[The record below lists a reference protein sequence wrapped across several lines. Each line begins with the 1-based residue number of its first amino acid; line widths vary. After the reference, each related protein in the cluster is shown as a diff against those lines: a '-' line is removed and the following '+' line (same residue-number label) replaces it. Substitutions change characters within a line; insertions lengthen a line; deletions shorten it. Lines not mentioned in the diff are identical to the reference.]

1 MYKFLITAFLLWR
14 VYLLVIA
21 KIGEWFIPQRSG
33 FFGPSVWAN
42 FDGVHYLAIAQ
53 NGYMRLQEAFFP
65 LYPLLIGF
73 LARTIFL
80 GNYLWAGLFISHLS
94 FIIAP
99 FIFYK
104 LLSLDFN
111 QKQTKLAI
119 FGLLIFP
126 TSFFFG
132 SVYTESLFL
141 MLVLASFYAA
151 RKEKW
156 FWAGAF
162 GGLAAATKLVGIF
175 LLPALLWEWWQQ
187 NNLKMK
193 NETLRLLRLNSGQ
206 VRSGQELKMTVKQ
219 FSGLLL
225 IPAGLVSYMW
235 YLNNLV
241 GDPLAFIHAQP
252 AFGAQ
257 RTGGEVILLPQVY
270 WRYLKIF
277 STVPIMNYDFWI
289 AVLEIF
295 VFSVAILTL
304 IWLWKKEVRRS
315 YLIFSFLALIGPTLT
330 GTFSS
335 VPRYILVLFP
345 TLFFYSLIV
354 RRKTVVLIYVL
365 SSVLLVLLTALFTRG
380 FFVA

>member
-94 FIIAP
+94 FIIAL

-104 LLSLDFN
+104 LISLDFN
-111 QKQTKLAI
+111 QRQTKLAI

-141 MLVLASFYAA
+141 MLILASFYAA

-156 FWAGAF
+156 FWAGAL

-187 NNLKMK
+187 NNFKFQIPASLAGGSNFKL
-193 NETLRLLRLNSGQ
+193 T
-206 VRSGQELKMTVKQ
+206 VRSYQL
-219 FSGLLL
+219 LWLL
-225 IPAGLVSYMW
+225 IIPLGLISYMW

-241 GDPLAFIHAQP
+241 GDPSAFIHAQP

-257 RTGGEVILLPQVY
+257 RTSGEIIFLPQVY

-289 AVLEIF
+289 AVLEVF
-295 VFSVAILTL
+295 AFSVVILTL
-304 IWLWKKEVRRS
+304 IWFWKKEVRRS

-335 VPRYILVLFP
+335 IPRYVLVLFP
-345 TLFFYSLIV
+345 ILFIYGLIM
-354 RRKTVVLIYVL
+354 RRKTVVLIYAL
-365 SSVLLVLLTALFTRG
+365 SSILLVLLTALFTRG